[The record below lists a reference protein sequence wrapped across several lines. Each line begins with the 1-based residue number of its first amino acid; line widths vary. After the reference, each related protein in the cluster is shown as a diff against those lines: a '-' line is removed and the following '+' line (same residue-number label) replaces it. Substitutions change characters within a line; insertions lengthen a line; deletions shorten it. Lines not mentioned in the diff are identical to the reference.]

1 MLDEFPWS
9 ICMRKWKWFSN
20 QTFSRWVCLK
30 TGRRE
35 YSFTLG
41 YDKIILHRIISVVW
55 LTNFLSEIQSL
66 SNHDDETKFR
76 ILSVKPSRKFSFSE
90 HWWSLIALYCAVMDV
105 KQSEWP
111 LHISGSNFDEIDNF
125 DDSDNLD
132 DSLQLWWLWQI
143 CKVANAKRNQNRKK
157 KKKKK
162 IITNST
168 QCSQAVSHPSTN

>member
-9 ICMRKWKWFSN
+9 ICVRKWKWLSN
-20 QTFSRWVCLK
+20 QTFSQWVCLK

-35 YSFTLG
+35 YSFTLR

-55 LTNFLSEIQSL
+55 LTNFLSEIRSL
-66 SNHDDETKFR
+66 SNHDDETKFH

-111 LHISGSNFDEIDNF
+111 LHIISTELVPTLMKLTTLTTLTTLTILYNF
-125 DDSDNLD
+125 DDSDRFVK
-132 DSLQLWWLWQI
+132 LQMQKGTKI
-143 CKVANAKRNQNRKK
+143 GRKRRRKRL
-157 KKKKK
+157 
-162 IITNST
+162 
-168 QCSQAVSHPSTN
+168 